1 MRGDV
6 DTIKERLNIT
16 EIVSGYIKLEK
27 AGTSFK
33 ARCPFHNEKTPS
45 FFVSP
50 ARQSFYCFG
59 CGAKG
64 DIFTFVEE
72 MDGLDFRGT
81 LKLLAEKAG
90 VEIKYQV
97 SGESRAEKD
106 KILNVLEQATKFFEK
121 ELTDDRPT
129 LFQATKFFEKELAD
143 HRSVRQY
150 LASRGISEETV
161 RNWRIGY
168 APGPSAGGWRALRE
182 YMNSLGYND
191 TVLLKAGL
199 IKKSGDDAKS

>member
-121 ELTDDRPT
+121 EL
-129 LFQATKFFEKELAD
+129 AD

-168 APGPSAGGWRALRE
+168 APGPSAGGWRALR
-182 YMNSLGYND
+182 
-191 TVLLKAGL
+191 
-199 IKKSGDDAKS
+199 